1 MSESQKQKEEKFDVD
16 GFEKLKAAFNEY
28 EAEQKERFKN
38 FSVGPLK
45 VVRLR
50 AYSMK
55 NGQKG
60 TIANDISG
68 EAQSVATSTF

>member
-1 MSESQKQKEEKFDVD
+1 MISEEKFDTEC
-16 GFEKLKAAFNEY
+16 FEKLKAVFNEY

-38 FSVGPLK
+38 FSRGLSNSSK
-45 VVRLR
+45 LS
-50 AYSMK
+50 AYRVK

-68 EAQSVATSTF
+68 EAQSVAISTF

>member
-1 MSESQKQKEEKFDVD
+1 MSKEKIDVE

-28 EAEQKERFKN
+28 EAEQRERFKN
-38 FSVGPLK
+38 FSV
-45 VVRLR
+45 
-50 AYSMK
+50 AYSVK

-68 EAQSVATSTF
+68 EAQTITPGSF